1 MSFLIPL
8 NLMGQKKRRTTRE
21 EVVEHPLGETRNP
34 PPNME
39 HTPSENLAETDE
51 ALENKFMVDQHEM
64 FASEAA
70 CTAYLV
76 VLERTYNPSIEKPSG
91 QIYLFAVEALCRAP
105 SNSALVPIAYDL
117 ILQFH
122 PPEITDGFVGTLLQR
137 EIHLLLAKALS
148 SQDFLKRLF
157 ATGQVCLLAQLAL
170 ESESLGSSNR
180 AVELLSTL
188 LPRNNDSAGPS
199 QPTHKWETERG
210 LLSKQY
216 NTMLMEDREQPVHK
230 YFSMLLPCI

>member
-1 MSFLIPL
+1 MKPNL
-8 NLMGQKKRRTTRE
+8 NQGQKKRRTTRE

-39 HTPSENLAETDE
+39 HTPSENLTETDE
-51 ALENKFMVDQHEM
+51 ALENKFMVDQHEI

-76 VLERTYNPSIEKPSG
+76 VLERTYNPSIGKPSG

-105 SNSALVPIAYDL
+105 SNSALVPIAHSL
-117 ILQFH
+117 MLQFH
-122 PPEITDGFVGTLLQR
+122 PPRITDQFVGALLQR

-157 ATGQVCLLAQLAL
+157 ATGQVCLLAQLAIQ
-170 ESESLGSSNR
+170 SESSGSSGR
-180 AVELLSTL
+180 TGKLLSAL
-188 LPRNNDSAGPS
+188 LPQEGNSPGPS
-199 QPTHKWETERG
+199 QPTHRWEIERDR
-210 LLSKQY
+210 LSEQY
-216 NTMLMEDREQPVHK
+216 NAMLMEDRGQSVHK
-230 YFSMLLPCI
+230 YFSVLLPCI